1 MSGFDG
7 GRVFVSY
14 QGQEAP
20 REPLEDGTGIPD
32 QDLIEHFKQFIQ
44 SYQIGTT
51 KDVSE
56 RRLYADD
63 LYENRTHLHV
73 DLKDVRAASHR
84 LADELEERPAE
95 VLPLFEEA
103 AYKVLQ
109 DKLATDEQGKP
120 AELPD
125 VQILLY
131 SSIPLA
137 QSQAMSIRDLESS
150 RVSKLVLLTGIITA
164 ASKPRHKA
172 TYLTL
177 QCKTC
182 RGCKRVNCK
191 PGLGGTFMP
200 GYCDLAD
207 RRAPGGAGAE
217 GCGPNPFVVLPEGST
232 FVDQQTLKL
241 QEKPEDV
248 PTGELPRTVMLVAD
262 RQCCNQV
269 TPGTRVTV
277 TGIYSTYKGKAMD
290 KGAVSLQQP
299 YIRVVSVMQEA
310 GDAHSRFKFTKEEIQ
325 SFEQFAKQDGLHDEI
340 FARIAPNI
348 YGSADIKKAV
358 ACLLFGGARKSLPDG
373 TNRRGDI
380 NVLLLGDPSTAKSQF
395 LKFVSRVAPIAVYTS
410 GKGSSAAGLTASV
423 VQDANSREFYLEGG
437 AMVLADNGVV
447 CIDEFDKMRPED
459 RVAIHEAMEQQTISI
474 AKAGITTMLK
484 SRTSVLAAANPPSG
498 RYDDLKTAQE
508 NIDLQSTIL
517 SRFDLIFI
525 VKDSREHDMA
535 IARHVLDNHRL
546 GGAAGARGRGGAVAS
561 SVGNST
567 GGGGDAGSGGQEA
580 QDVEFLKRYIHY
592 CRSQCSPRLNEDA
605 AKRLAAFYVEIRNEA
620 RNQANASDSDT
631 PPVPITVRQLEAVVR
646 IAESLA
652 KMSLQPVA
660 TLEHVNIAIE
670 LFTKSTMDAVKS
682 GLTQAELGGEQQ
694 LGHVRR
700 LEERVK
706 RRLHIGAY
714 MTTKRLLDEMVAL
727 GEPES
732 LVLRVL
738 LTMAAAGDVNLTRE
752 RTMVHRLR

>member
-7 GRVFVSY
+7 GRVYVSY

-20 REPLEDGTGIPD
+20 RDPIEDGPGLPD
-32 QDLIEHFKQFIQ
+32 RDIVDGFKQFIQ
-44 SYQIGTT
+44 TYQIGTT
-51 KDVSE
+51 RDVQE

-63 LYENRTHLHV
+63 LYEHRTHLHV
-73 DLKDVRAASHR
+73 DLKDVRAAAPK
-84 LADELEERPAE
+84 LADALEERPTD

-103 AYKVLQ
+103 ARKVLQ
-109 DKLATDEQGKP
+109 DKMAADEEGNP
-120 AELPD
+120 ADVPE

-137 QSQAMSIRDLESS
+137 QSAAMSIRDLESS

-164 ASKPRHKA
+164 SSKPRHKA
-172 TYLTL
+172 TYLTV

-182 RGCKRVNCK
+182 RGTKRVACSD
-191 PGLGGTFMP
+191 GMGGAYVPT
-200 GYCDLAD
+200 YCDLAD
-207 RRAPGGAGAE
+207 RRAPGGAAAE
-217 GCGPNPFVVLPEGST
+217 GCGQNPYVILPELSD

-262 RQCCNQV
+262 RQNCGVV
-269 TPGTRVTV
+269 TPGTRVTI
-277 TGIYSTYKGKAMD
+277 TGIYSTFRGKAMD
-290 KGAVSLQQP
+290 KGVTTLQQP

-325 SFEQFAKQDGLHDEI
+325 QFEQFAKQDGLHEEL

-348 YGSADIKKAV
+348 YGSDDIKKAV
-358 ACLLFGGARKSLPDG
+358 ACLLFGGARKQLPDG

-395 LKFVSRVAPIAVYTS
+395 LKYVSRVAPIAVYTS
-410 GKGSSAAGLTASV
+410 GKGSSAAGLTATV

-474 AKAGITTMLK
+474 AKAGITTMLR

-525 VKDSREHDMA
+525 VKDTREHDMA
-535 IARHVLDNHRL
+535 IAKHVLDNHRL
-546 GGAAGARGRGGAVAS
+546 GAAAAAAAGALGGGAGPA
-561 SVGNST
+561 GAGDDK
-567 GGGGDAGSGGQEA
+567 GGEA
-580 QDVEFLKRYIHY
+580 ADVEFLKRYIHY
-592 CRSQCSPRLNEDA
+592 CRSQCSPRLNEEA
-605 AKRLAAFYVEIRNEA
+605 SKRLAAFYVEIRNEA
-620 RNQANASDSDT
+620 RSQADANDSDT

-646 IAESLA
+646 ISESLA
-652 KMSLQPVA
+652 KMGLQPVA
-660 TLEHVNIAIE
+660 TLEHVNRAIE

-682 GLTQAELGGEQQ
+682 GLTQGELGGEQQ
-694 LGHVRR
+694 LGHARR
-700 LEERVK
+700 LEERIK
-706 RRLHIGAY
+706 RRLHIGAF
-714 MTTKRLLDEMVAL
+714 MTTRRLLDEMVAL

-732 LVLRVL
+732 LVHRVL
-738 LTMAAAGDVNLTRE
+738 LALSASGDINLTRE
-752 RTMVHRLR
+752 RTMVSRVR